1 MDKVNVTV
9 SGVLGGDQPF
19 RPTREHLHQA
29 MLALSYMPRQTV
41 RVLLGLALSLKGIG
55 LADNYYHI
63 EQSVMC
69 LSFIGLFLVYC
80 CAIRNF
86 W

>member
-41 RVLLGLALSLKGIG
+41 RMLLGLVLSLRGIG

-63 EQSVMC
+63 E
-69 LSFIGLFLVYC
+69 
-80 CAIRNF
+80 
-86 W
+86 